1 MYIDIDS
8 VKIAW
13 QPPVDDGGIDVTGYV
28 VDYKEYGQ
36 DIWSPVTSLAA
47 KTSITVNCIH
57 KIRLN

>member
-28 VDYKEYGQ
+28 VEYKEYGQ
-36 DIWSPVTSLAA
+36 DIWSPVTSLTA
-47 KTSITVNCIH
+47 KTSITVN
-57 KIRLN
+57 